1 MSDLLNHQ
9 ASADYSAD
17 AIEVL
22 EDVEHVRLRPAMYIG
37 STDDR
42 ALHHLVS
49 EILDNSIDEAVAGHA
64 TKITVAMLADG
75 SIKVGDNGR
84 GIPTAPHKKFPDKP
98 TVEIAATKLMSG
110 GKFKQGAYETAG
122 GLHGVGLSVVNALSA
137 WMHIEV
143 AREKKL
149 ADIRFTQ
156 GVTSQA
162 LQDLGGAPNRRG
174 TLVHFLP
181 DPEIFGAKAKLRAAR
196 VFTLVRNKAF
206 LTRATQITWTCD
218 PALIEEGSEVPT
230 ETTLHFPGGVVDFL
244 SGEVEEGERIGGA
257 IFSGSVDFEDQPGKI
272 DWAITWPKLDEGQTV
287 SFANTI
293 HTPQGGTH
301 EAGLR
306 GALAKALRAY
316 GDMAGVKKAA
326 QVTPDDLMGGTFA
339 VLSLFLP
346 NPQFQNQT
354 KERLNSPEASRL
366 VENSIRDRFDTWMAA
381 EPQTARAILDA
392 AILRAEERL
401 AKKQERE
408 TKRKSATKKLRLPGK
423 LADCSKTAQE
433 GTEIFIV
440 EGDSAGGSA
449 KQARNRETQA
459 VLPIRGKILNVAS
472 ATADKIRANSE
483 ITDLCQA
490 LGVALG
496 KGFDVD
502 DLRYEKVIIMTD
514 ADVDG
519 AHIASL
525 LMTLFY
531 TQMRPLIEN
540 GHLYL
545 ASPPLYRLSKGGKTH
560 YARDD
565 AHKDE
570 LLDTE
575 FAGKG
580 KVEISRFKGLGEMLP
595 KQLRETT
602 MALDTRNLYQVTVRD
617 GAFASAELVGI
628 DIPLDHLVDNL
639 MGKKAEHRFDFIQA
653 NAGFV
658 QDLDV

>member
-17 AIEVL
+17 SIEVL

-64 TKITVAMLADG
+64 SKITVTLYADG
-75 SIKVGDNGR
+75 SIKVTDNGR

-110 GKFKQGAYETAG
+110 GKFKPGVYETAG
-122 GLHGVGLSVVNALSA
+122 GLHGVGLSVVNALSR

-143 AREKKL
+143 AREKRL
-149 ADIRFTQ
+149 TDIRFDR
-156 GVTSQA
+156 GVTCQP

-174 TLVHFLP
+174 TSVHFLP
-181 DPEIFGAKAKLRAAR
+181 DPSIFGAKARLRAER

-206 LTRATQITWTCD
+206 LTRATQITWSCAPSLLAEASQV
-218 PALIEEGSEVPT
+218 PAEAV
-230 ETTLHFPGGVVDFL
+230 LHFPGGVVDFL
-244 SGEVEEGERIGGA
+244 NGELEASARIGAA
-257 IFSGSVDFEDQPGKI
+257 IFDGSLSFDDQPGKVE
-272 DWAITWPKLDEGQTV
+272 WAIAWPMLEEGQTI

-293 HTPQGGTH
+293 HTSQGGTH

-306 GALAKALRAY
+306 AALAKGLRAY
-316 GDMAGVKKAA
+316 ADMAGVKKAA
-326 QVTPDDLMGGTFA
+326 QLVPDDVMGGTFA
-339 VLSLFLP
+339 LLSLFLP
-346 NPQFQNQT
+346 DPQFQNQT
-354 KERLNSPEASRL
+354 KERLNSAEAARL
-366 VENSIRDRFDTWMAA
+366 VESALRDRFDSWLAGQ
-381 EPQTARAILDA
+381 PQTARAILEA

-401 AKKQERE
+401 AKKQNRE
-408 TKRKSATKKLRLPGK
+408 LKRKSATKRLRLPGK
-423 LADCSKTAQE
+423 LADCARAAQD
-433 GTEIFIV
+433 GTELFIV

-449 KQARNRETQA
+449 KQARRRETQA
-459 VLPIRGKILNVAS
+459 VLPIRGKILNVAA

-483 ITDLCQA
+483 ISDLCQA
-490 LGVALG
+490 LGVQLG
-496 KGFDVD
+496 KAFEVA
-502 DLRYEKVIIMTD
+502 DLRYERVIIMTD

-531 TQMRPLIEN
+531 RQMRPLIEN

-545 ASPPLYRLSKGGKTH
+545 ASPPLYRLTRGGKSV

-565 AHKDE
+565 AHKDA
-570 LLDTE
+570 LLETE

-580 KVEISRFKGLGEMLP
+580 QVDISRFKGLGEMLP
-595 KQLRETT
+595 AQLRETT
-602 MALDTRNLYQVTVRD
+602 MRPETRTLYQVTLRD
-617 GAFASAELVGI
+617 GAFATSDLVGI
-628 DIPLDHLVDNL
+628 NIPTDHLVDNL

-658 QDLDV
+658 QDL

>member
-9 ASADYSAD
+9 ASADYNAD

-64 TKITVAMLADG
+64 TKITVTMFDDG
-75 SIKVGDNGR
+75 SISIGDNGR
-84 GIPTAPHKKFPDKP
+84 GIPTAAHKKFKDKP

-110 GKFKQGAYETAG
+110 GKFKQGAYQTAG

-149 ADIRFTQ
+149 VGIKFTQ
-156 GVTSQA
+156 GVTSQP

-181 DPEIFGAKAKLRAAR
+181 DPEIFGSKGRLRAER

-206 LTRATQITWTCD
+206 LTRATQIIWSCD
-218 PALIEEGSEVPT
+218 PSLISEGSVIPT
-230 ETTLHFPGGVVDFL
+230 DAILHFPGGVEDFL
-244 SGEVEEGERIGGA
+244 NDEISTDERIGEA
-257 IFSGSVDFEDQPGKI
+257 VFAGSLNFVDQPGKV
-272 DWAITWPKLDEGQTV
+272 DWAIAWPKSDDGQTI

-293 HTPQGGTH
+293 HTSQGGAH

-306 GALAKALRAY
+306 AALAKALKAY
-316 GDMAGVKKAA
+316 GDMGGIRKAA
-326 QVTPDDLMGGTFA
+326 QVTPDDVMSGTFA
-339 VLSLFLP
+339 VLSLFLQD
-346 NPQFQNQT
+346 PQFQNQT
-354 KERLNSPEASRL
+354 KEKLNSPDATKL
-366 VENSIRDRFDTWMAA
+366 VETALRDRFDTWLAG

-401 AKKQERE
+401 AKKQDRE
-408 TKRKSATKKLRLPGK
+408 LKRKSATKKLRLPGK
-423 LADCSKTAQE
+423 LADCSKASQE
-433 GTEIFIV
+433 NTEIFIV

-490 LGVALG
+490 LGVTLG
-496 KGFDVD
+496 KTFDLA

-531 TQMRPLIEN
+531 TQMRPMIEA

-545 ASPPLYRLSKGGKTH
+545 ASPPLYRLSRSGRSA

-570 LLDTE
+570 LLETE
-575 FAGKG
+575 FSGAGK
-580 KVEISRFKGLGEMLP
+580 VDISRFKGLGEMLP
-595 KQLRETT
+595 AQLRETT
-602 MALDTRNLYQVTVRD
+602 MRPDSRNLYKVTMRD
-617 GAFASAELVGI
+617 GAFATSDMVGI

>member
-64 TKITVAMLADG
+64 NKITVAMHADG
-75 SIKVGDNGR
+75 SLKIGDNGR
-84 GIPTAPHKKFPDKP
+84 GIPTAAHKKFPDKP

-122 GLHGVGLSVVNALSA
+122 GLHGVGLSVVNALSS

-149 ADIRFTQ
+149 ADIRFTK
-156 GVTSQA
+156 GVTSQP
-162 LQDLGGAPNRRG
+162 LRDLGGAPNRRG
-174 TLVHFLP
+174 TTVHFLP
-181 DPEIFGAKAKLRAAR
+181 DPEIFGAKAKLRAER

-206 LTRATQITWTCD
+206 LTKATQISWTCD
-218 PALIEEGSEVPT
+218 PALITEGSPVPQ
-230 ETTLHFPGGVVDFL
+230 ETILHFPGGLVDFL
-244 SGEVEEGERIGGA
+244 GGEIAEGERIGEA
-257 IFSGSVDFEDQPGKI
+257 IFHGSVDFEDQPGKV
-272 DWAITWPKLDEGQTV
+272 DWAIAWPKMDDGQTV

-306 GALAKALRAY
+306 GALAKGIRAY

-326 QVTPDDLMGGTFA
+326 QVTPDDLMNGTFA
-339 VLSLFLP
+339 MLSLFLP
-346 NPQFQNQT
+346 DPQFQNQT
-354 KERLNSPEASRL
+354 KERLNSQDATRL
-366 VENSIRDRFDTWMAA
+366 VETALRDRFDTWLAA
-381 EPQTARAILDA
+381 DPQTARAILDA

-401 AKKQERE
+401 AKKQDRE
-408 TKRKSATKKLRLPGK
+408 LKRKSATKKLRLPGK
-423 LADCSKTAQE
+423 LADCAKAAQE

-459 VLPIRGKILNVAS
+459 ILPIRGKILNVAS

-490 LGVALG
+490 LGVSLG
-496 KGFDVD
+496 KGFDIG

-531 TQMRPLIEN
+531 TQMRPLIEG

-545 ASPPLYRLSKGGKTH
+545 ASPPLYRLSRGGTSA

-565 AHKDE
+565 VHKDE
-570 LLDTE
+570 LLETE

-580 KVEISRFKGLGEMLP
+580 KVDISRFKGLGEMLP
-595 KQLRETT
+595 AQLRETT
-602 MALDTRNLYQVTVRD
+602 MRPDTRNLYQVTMRD
-617 GAFASAELVGI
+617 GAFAATDLIGL

-658 QDLDV
+658 QDLDL

>member
-9 ASADYSAD
+9 ASANYGAD

-22 EDVEHVRLRPAMYIG
+22 EDVEHIRLRPAMYIG
-37 STDDR
+37 ATDDR
-42 ALHHLVS
+42 GLHHLVS
-49 EILDNSIDEAVAGHA
+49 EILDNAIDEAVAGQA
-64 TKITVAMLADG
+64 TKINVAMLADG
-75 SIKVGDNGR
+75 SIKIGDNGR
-84 GIPTAPHKKFPDKP
+84 GIPTAPHKKFPDQP
-98 TVEIAATKLMSG
+98 TVAIAATKLMSG
-110 GKFKQGAYETAG
+110 GKFSQGAYETAG

-137 WMHIEV
+137 WMRIEV

-149 ADIRFTQ
+149 VSIEFER
-156 GVTSQA
+156 GVTRQG

-181 DPEIFGAKAKLRAAR
+181 DPQIFGAKAKLRAAR
-196 VFTLVRNKAF
+196 VFTLIRDKAF

-218 PALIEEGSEVPT
+218 PALLDEGSGVPT
-230 ETTLHFPGGVVDFL
+230 EAVLHFPDGLLDFL
-244 SGEVEEGERIGGA
+244 RGEVVEEERIGGA
-257 IFSGSVDFEDQPGKI
+257 IFSGSVEFDDQPGKI
-272 DWAITWPKLDEGQTV
+272 EWAIVWPKLEEGQTI

-293 HTPQGGTH
+293 PTPQGGTH
-301 EAGLR
+301 ETGLR

-316 GDMAGVKKAA
+316 GDMAGVKKAV

-339 VLSLFLP
+339 LLSVFLP

-354 KERLNSPEASRL
+354 KERLNTPEASRL
-366 VENSIRDRFDTWMAA
+366 VENAIRDRFDSWLAA
-381 EPQTARAILDA
+381 EPQTSRAILDA

-401 AKKQERE
+401 AKKHERE

-423 LADCSKTAQE
+423 LADCAKTAQE

-449 KQARNRETQA
+449 KQARQRETQA

-472 ATADKIRANSE
+472 ATPEKIRANSE
-483 ITDLCQA
+483 IADLCQA
-490 LGVALG
+490 LGVGLG

-502 DLRYEKVIIMTD
+502 DLRYERVIIMTD

-531 TQMRPLIEN
+531 AQMRPLIEK

-545 ASPPLYRLSKGGKTH
+545 ASPPLYRLSRGGKTH

-565 AHKDE
+565 AHRDA
-570 LLDTE
+570 LLDQAFT
-575 FAGKG
+575 GQG

-595 KQLRETT
+595 KQLRTTT
-602 MALDTRNLYQVTVRD
+602 MAPETRNLYQVTVRD
-617 GAFASAELVGI
+617 AAFASTELIGV
-628 DIPLDHLVDNL
+628 DVPLDHLVDQL
-639 MGKKAEHRFDFIQA
+639 MGKKPEHRFDFIQA

-658 QDLDV
+658 QNLDV